1 MNDALNVRFAG
12 PVTPYSGQLAAELAR
27 LGYPKSTARG
37 HLQMWAHLSR
47 WLANEQVPLSEL
59 TESEITRFLAVRRA
73 TRASLYSAAA
83 LAPGLEYLRRSD
95 VVPHSAVAVAVTP
108 VEVLLDQ
115 FRGYLQVERGL
126 LEATA
131 EMYAYRVRPFL
142 QRQVHGGVLELRSL
156 NAADVSMFCSAALP
170 ALQVESAKSTV
181 TGLRALLRFLHVEGI
196 TAAPLSAAVPKV
208 ASWRL
213 TGLPSGLTS
222 GQTRS
227 LCDACDRD
235 TAVGRRDFAIV
246 MLLVRLGLRCGE
258 IAAMTLDDID
268 WHAGTLLVH
277 GKGNRHDEL
286 PLPVDV
292 GSALADYLRFGR
304 PAAAPSRAVF
314 LRVRAPLRA
323 LSGGSAS
330 NAVARAARR
339 AGLGTVHA
347 HRLRHTAACATLR
360 AGASLDEVGQL
371 LRHRSRASTTI
382 YAKVDQHRLGELV
395 RPWPGSGGER

>member
-142 QRQVHGGVLELRSL
+142 QRQVHGGVLELK
-156 NAADVSMFCSAALP
+156 DVS
-170 ALQVESAKSTV
+170 VIE
-181 TGLRALLRFLHVEGI
+181 
-196 TAAPLSAAVPKV
+196 
-208 ASWRL
+208 
-213 TGLPSGLTS
+213 
-222 GQTRS
+222 
-227 LCDACDRD
+227 
-235 TAVGRRDFAIV
+235 
-246 MLLVRLGLRCGE
+246 
-258 IAAMTLDDID
+258 
-268 WHAGTLLVH
+268 
-277 GKGNRHDEL
+277 
-286 PLPVDV
+286 
-292 GSALADYLRFGR
+292 
-304 PAAAPSRAVF
+304 
-314 LRVRAPLRA
+314 
-323 LSGGSAS
+323 
-330 NAVARAARR
+330 
-339 AGLGTVHA
+339 
-347 HRLRHTAACATLR
+347 
-360 AGASLDEVGQL
+360 
-371 LRHRSRASTTI
+371 
-382 YAKVDQHRLGELV
+382 
-395 RPWPGSGGER
+395 